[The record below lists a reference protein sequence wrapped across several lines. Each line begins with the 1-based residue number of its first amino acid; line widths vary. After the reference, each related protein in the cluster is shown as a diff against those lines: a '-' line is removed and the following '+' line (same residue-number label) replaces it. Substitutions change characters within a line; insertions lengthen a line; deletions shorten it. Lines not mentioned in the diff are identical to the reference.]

1 MTGEGECEEDGQLR
15 LLRPRP
21 RLVPAMFLVMHSV
34 SGALRLLAP
43 PPPPPEA
50 PLEAATCPHCDLGL
64 DTVPPLPQ
72 ARRRS
77 CDPRDQSP
85 RTKAGCRSLGR
96 ANTAQ
101 HSSDCCVSRSEP
113 RGQGLRILRTRHKS
127 DQVPR
132 PGPARR
138 LGPRQRPEVK
148 LDTKDDIIA
157 STLSGTLQSV
167 APHSDNITP

>member
-1 MTGEGECEEDGQLR
+1 
-15 LLRPRP
+15 
-21 RLVPAMFLVMHSV
+21 MFLVMHSV

-85 RTKAGCRSLGR
+85 RTKAGCRSRGR
-96 ANTAQ
+96 ADTAQ
-101 HSSDCCVSRSEP
+101 
-113 RGQGLRILRTRHKS
+113 QGDLIGVLN
-127 DQVPR
+127 
-132 PGPARR
+132 
-138 LGPRQRPEVK
+138 K
-148 LDTKDDIIA
+148 LP
-157 STLSGTLQSV
+157 LLCLL
-167 APHSDNITP
+167 PL